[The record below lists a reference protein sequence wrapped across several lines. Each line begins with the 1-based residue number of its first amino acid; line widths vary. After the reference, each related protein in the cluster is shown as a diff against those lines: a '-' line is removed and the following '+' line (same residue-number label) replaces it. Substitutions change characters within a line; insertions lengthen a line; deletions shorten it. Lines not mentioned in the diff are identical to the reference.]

1 MNGLKT
7 TPVHTKIGPVTFPKG
22 TGEGDLDVEWLMG
35 MAPGYVLLTLT
46 LLLVVLRVR
55 ARMADCE

>member
-35 MAPGYVLLTLT
+35 MAPGYVLFDTDIAT
-46 LLLVVLRVR
+46 SR
-55 ARMADCE
+55 ATSTSSYG